1 MRRKLPPF
9 LHHYRRTHLRII
21 VTVNVLHII
30 WRLIC
35 RLCLYGA
42 VLWLPVA
49 NTPMKLEGGS
59 LRRSKHVLLRLLRDC
74 IIVSG
79 SLDNLYNG
87 DVLTFHSFVDNTD
100 CANQLQVVLS
110 VDMEHN
116 KSIFAS
122 SFAQRSSEVSWHACP
137 WSKSV
142 LGHSFTHPHS

>member
-59 LRRSKHVLLRLLRDC
+59 LRRSKHVPLRLLRDC
-74 IIVSG
+74 IVVSG
-79 SLDNLYNG
+79 SLDNLYDG

-100 CANQLQVVLS
+100 CADQLQVVLS
-110 VDMEHN
+110 VGCHL
-116 KSIFAS
+116 FQ
-122 SFAQRSSEVSWHACP
+122 AQP
-137 WSKSV
+137 
-142 LGHSFTHPHS
+142 